1 MWERHS
7 IRKSADE
14 AWLGRAQQRSL
25 LEASLD
31 ALVIIGPDAKIAD
44 VNSALETITGRSR
57 TELIG
62 SDPARYFT
70 DPEQARRL
78 YRDVLRDEAVR
89 DRPLEL
95 RHRDGHVT
103 SVSCSAS
110 AYRDGAGAMI
120 GVVAAARP
128 ISTFVGEPVHVG
140 TDPRLRQAANVVL
153 DSATVLAVGIGTLGL
168 VGWAPQALGRVAG
181 ALPSPAAGACFVAAA
196 LACRLLGASPKPPF
210 GAWTRLA
217 ARALAAAVVAAALY
231 ALSARLRGS
240 PAPSSLLGVSIAL
253 PFSLYGIAMLGIDW
267 TIELRSRRYWP
278 AHAFTFM
285 AGMIA
290 IAGLLDA
297 VLGSSEPLTEL
308 GLPSAVGL
316 FSLALGMVCARL
328 DYGLGALLTSASLG
342 GMLTR
347 WLWPSAVVGPMLLG
361 MATHH
366 AVLAGLLGEAGV
378 LTPLIL
384 SMVSLLGTLVI
395 WNGHRVDRSD
405 RLRQSTQDALRR
417 REQELHEAHRLARVG
432 SWRWD
437 LDDDRVTWS
446 PELYRITG
454 HDPALPPLTF
464 EELMRHQTVES
475 STGFRAALDAAR
487 STGAP
492 FETELIVVRPDG
504 ARRFAT
510 ARGEADRDSVGRI
523 ALLRGTV
530 EDITERKIAQ
540 AELARVH
547 RAQRA
552 SSRCNQVLVRATD
565 EATLLRQVCEIIIEN
580 TDYRC
585 CWVGHAKDDAAKTVE
600 QVARAGVD
608 DGYLTAATFTWAEDG
623 IDRDGVGECI
633 RTAKTVLIGDI
644 QRDPRAASWRER
656 ALAHGYGSVVAIPLQ
671 VDGKTFG
678 ALTIYASEPEAF
690 GSRELAL
697 LGELADDLAFGLTA
711 LHTRA
716 AHDRA
721 EAQIRRLN
729 AELEQRVQSR
739 TAELRAAN
747 ELKDVLLLHQQ
758 ATATELER
766 AREREADLGFR
777 IQQTLLLDPPP
788 SDVPG
793 LTVAANTLPS
803 QRVDGDFY
811 AFINHQDQVLDVI
824 IGDVMGK
831 GILAAL
837 LGAATK
843 AHILK
848 ALGDLAGSGAPRALP
863 RPKDI
868 VMLAHAGVARHLI
881 ELESFVTLCYAR
893 FDMLERRLDFV
904 DCGHTGII
912 LASAETGE
920 TRLLQGSNLPLGV
933 REGELYEQISVPL
946 APGDTL
952 LLFSD
957 GITDARGDTRQ
968 SFGLERLVAL
978 VKEHGA
984 LEPRELIA
992 AIGSAVSTFSS
1003 RARPSDDQ
1011 TSVALHVETTRL
1023 PLLHAELEIQSDL
1036 AELGRVRD
1044 FVRSFCHG
1052 VPGTPLDDD
1061 AIAELELA
1069 ANEAASNIMKHAYSG
1084 DRDQLIRIE
1093 GDAFADRVAVRLR
1106 HLGSPFS
1113 PDAAPAPQFNG
1124 SRESGF
1130 GAYMIASSVDEVK
1143 YYRDASGR
1151 NCVALFKKPRAR
1163 RAPQEQHTWS

>member
-1 MWERHS
+1 MWKRHL
-7 IRKSADE
+7 IRKKAED

-62 SDPARYFT
+62 SDAAAYFT

-78 YRDVLRDEAVR
+78 YRDVVRDEAVR

-95 RHRDGHVT
+95 RHRDGQVT

-110 AYRDGAGAMI
+110 AYRDGAGAVI

-128 ISTFVGEPVHVG
+128 ISTSVGEPARVG
-140 TDPRLRQAANVVL
+140 TDPHLRRAASVILESV
-153 DSATVLAVGIGTLGL
+153 TVLTIGIGTLGIT
-168 VGWAPQALGRVAG
+168 GWAPFSLGGVQRTLA
-181 ALPSPAAGACFVAAA
+181 SPADGACFVAAA
-196 LACRLLGASPKPPF
+196 LSCRFLAASPGPPLQRWLRF
-210 GAWTRLA
+210 A
-217 ARALAAAVVAAALY
+217 ARALAGAVVVVALLDLI
-231 ALSARLRGS
+231 ARVLGAHETWGLLSA
-240 PAPSSLLGVSIAL
+240 SLAL
-253 PFSLYGIAMLGIDW
+253 PLGLLGIAMLGIDR
-267 TIELRSRRYWP
+267 TIDLQSKRYWP
-278 AHAFTFM
+278 SHSFTFL
-285 AGMIA
+285 AGMIG
-290 IAGLLDA
+290 IAGLLDS
-297 VLGSSEPLTEL
+297 VLGSSAPVTQLEL
-308 GLPSAVGL
+308 PGAVGL
-316 FSLALGMVCARL
+316 FCLALGLVCARL

-366 AVLAGLLGEAGV
+366 AVVAGVLGEAGAF
-378 LTPLIL
+378 TPLIL
-384 SMVSLLGTLVI
+384 AIISLLGTLVI

-405 RLRQSTQDALRR
+405 RLRQNMQDALRR
-417 REQELHEAHRLARVG
+417 REQELREAHRLARVG

-437 LDDDRVTWS
+437 LEDDRVTWS

-464 EELMRHQTVES
+464 DELMRHQTVES
-475 STGFRAALDAAR
+475 ATAFRAALDSAR
-487 STGAP
+487 RSGAS
-492 FETELIVVRPDG
+492 FQTELTFLRPDG
-504 ARRFAT
+504 SRRFAT
-510 ARGEADRDSVGRI
+510 ARGEADRDSSGRI

-530 EDITERKIAQ
+530 EDITERKLAQ

-565 EATLLRQVCEIIIEN
+565 EATLLRQVCEVIIEH
-580 TDYRC
+580 TDYRS
-585 CWVGHAKDDAAKTVE
+585 CWVGRAEDDAAKTI
-600 QVARAGVD
+600 QQIARAGVD
-608 DGYLTAATFTWAEDG
+608 DGYLTAATFTWAADG
-623 IDRDGVGECI
+623 VDRDGVGECV
-633 RTAKTVLIGDI
+633 RTAKTVMIGDI
-644 QRDPRAASWRER
+644 RNDARASSWRER
-656 ALAHGYGSVVAIPLQ
+656 ALAHGYGSVVAIPLL

-678 ALTIYASEPEAF
+678 ALTIYAAEPEAF
-690 GSRELAL
+690 GSLELAL
-697 LGELADDLAFGLTA
+697 LGELTDDLAFGLTA

-721 EAQIRRLN
+721 EAEIRSLN
-729 AELEQRVQSR
+729 AELEQRVESR

-747 ELKDVLLLHQQ
+747 EVKDVLLLHQQ
-758 ATATELER
+758 ATAAELEL

-793 LTVAANTLPS
+793 LTVAASTLPS

-912 LASAETGE
+912 LAKAQTGE
-920 TRLLQGSNLPLGV
+920 TELLHGNNLPLGV
-933 REGELYEQISVPL
+933 REGEIYEQISVPL
-946 APGDTL
+946 GPGDTL

-957 GITDARGDTRQ
+957 GITDARDGKSK

-978 VKEHGA
+978 VKKHGT

-992 AIGSAVSTFSS
+992 AIGVAVRGFSS
-1003 RARPSDDQ
+1003 GARPSDDQ

-1023 PLLHAELEIQSDL
+1023 PLLHAEIEIRSSL
-1036 AELGRVRD
+1036 SELGRTRD
-1044 FVRSFCHG
+1044 FVRTFCHD
-1052 VPGTPLDDD
+1052 VPGHPLDDD
-1061 AIAELELA
+1061 AIAALELA

-1106 HLGSPFS
+1106 HLGSPFA
-1113 PDAAPAPQFNG
+1113 PDAAPAPAFNG

-1130 GAYMIASSVDEVK
+1130 GAYIIASSVDEVK

-1151 NCVALFKKPRAR
+1151 NCVALFKNMGTR
-1163 RAPQEQHTWS
+1163 RAPEEQHTWS

>member
-1 MWERHS
+1 MWKRHS
-7 IRKSADE
+7 IRKSADD
-14 AWLGRAQQRSL
+14 AWLARGQQRSL

-31 ALVIIGPDAKIAD
+31 ALVIIGADAKVAD
-44 VNSALETITGRSR
+44 VNAALETITGRSR

-62 SDPARYFT
+62 SDPAVYFT

-89 DRPLEL
+89 DRRLEL
-95 RHRDGHVT
+95 RHRDGQVT

-110 AYRDGAGAMI
+110 AYRDGAGAII

-128 ISTFVGEPVHVG
+128 ISTFVGEAVHVG
-140 TDPRLRQAANVVL
+140 ADPSLRRTARFVL
-153 DSATVLAVGIGTLGL
+153 ESATVLTIGIGALGIA
-168 VGWAPQALGRVAG
+168 GWAPVPLHGAAS
-181 ALPSPAAGACFVAAA
+181 ALPSPAAGACLVAAA
-196 LACRLLGASPKPPF
+196 LACRLLAASSEPHF
-210 GAWTRLA
+210 EAWAPHA
-217 ARALAAAVVAAALY
+217 ARALAGAVVAAALFELM
-231 ALSARLRGS
+231 ARVFGAHDGGARLS
-240 PAPSSLLGVSIAL
+240 PSVALPLSLL
-253 PFSLYGIAMLGIDW
+253 GIAMLGFDW
-267 TIELRSRRYWP
+267 TIALRDRRYWP
-278 AHAFTFM
+278 AHFFTFM
-285 AGMIA
+285 AGMMS
-290 IAGLLDA
+290 IAGLLDGT
-297 VLGSSEPLTEL
+297 LGSTHPLTHL

-316 FSLALGMVCARL
+316 FSLALGTVCARP

-347 WLWPSAVVGPMLLG
+347 WLWPSAVLGPILLG
-361 MATHH
+361 IGAHH
-366 AVLAGLLGEAGV
+366 ATLGGLLGGGGA

-384 SMVSLLGTLVI
+384 SMVALLGALVI
-395 WNGHRVDRSD
+395 WNGYRVDRSD
-405 RLRQSTQDALRR
+405 RLRQGMQDALRR

-432 SWRWD
+432 SWRWEI
-437 LDDDRVTWS
+437 DDDRVTWS
-446 PELYRITG
+446 PELYRITE
-454 HDPALPPLTF
+454 HDPGLPPLTF
-464 EELMRHQTVES
+464 EELMRKQTV
-475 STGFRAALDAAR
+475 
-487 STGAP
+487 
-492 FETELIVVRPDG
+492 
-504 ARRFAT
+504 
-510 ARGEADRDSVGRI
+510 
-523 ALLRGTV
+523 
-530 EDITERKIAQ
+530 
-540 AELARVH
+540 
-547 RAQRA
+547 RA
-552 SSRCNQVLVRATD
+552 SD
-565 EATLLRQVCEIIIEN
+565 EATLLRQVCEIIVEH
-580 TDYRC
+580 TDYRS
-585 CWVGHAKDDAAKTVE
+585 CWVGRAENDPSRTVRRVAHAGMDEGYLAEATYTW
-600 QVARAGVD
+600 AD
-608 DGYLTAATFTWAEDG
+608 DGIE
-623 IDRDGVGECI
+623 RDGVGECI
-633 RTAKTVLIGDI
+633 RSGKTVLIGNI
-644 QRDPRAASWRER
+644 RSDPRAASYADR
-656 ALAHGYGSVVAIPLQ
+656 ALAQGYASVLAIPLL
-671 VDGKTFG
+671 VDGRTFG
-678 ALTIYASEPEAF
+678 ALTIYASEPDAF
-690 GSRELAL
+690 GSQELAL

-721 EAQIRRLN
+721 ETQVRHLN
-729 AELEQRVQSR
+729 AELEQRVERR
-739 TAELRAAN
+739 THELRAAN
-747 ELKDVLLLHQQ
+747 ELKDELLLHQQ
-758 ATATELER
+758 ATAAELER

-831 GILAAL
+831 GIPAAL

-912 LASAETGE
+912 VTTATGE

-933 REGELYEQISVPL
+933 REGEIYEQLTVPL

-957 GITDARGDTRQ
+957 GITDARDDAGQ
-968 SFGLERLVAL
+968 NFGLERLLAL
-978 VKEHGA
+978 VKGRGA
-984 LEPRELIA
+984 LDPGALLG
-992 AIGSAVSTFSS
+992 AIGEAVRRFSS

-1011 TSVALHVETTRL
+1011 TSVALHVETTLL
-1023 PLLHAELEIQSDL
+1023 PLLHTELELRSDL
-1036 AELGRVRD
+1036 AELGRARE
-1044 FVRSFCHG
+1044 FVRTFCVS
-1052 VPGTPLDDD
+1052 VPGQPLDAD
-1061 AIAELELA
+1061 AIAALELA
-1069 ANEAASNIMKHAYSG
+1069 TNEAASNIMKHAYAG

-1113 PDAAPAPQFNG
+1113 PDTVPAPDFNG

-1130 GAYMIASSVDEVK
+1130 GAYIIASSVDEVK

-1151 NCVALFKKPRAR
+1151 NCVALFKKR
-1163 RAPQEQHTWS
+1163 RSRPAAEEQTVWN

>member
-1 MWERHS
+1 MWKRHS
-7 IRKSADE
+7 IQKGADN

-44 VNSALETITGRSR
+44 VNGALETITGRSR

-62 SDPARYFT
+62 SDAAQYFT
-70 DPEQARRL
+70 DPEQARLL
-78 YRDVLRDEAVR
+78 YRSVLRDEAVR

-110 AYRDGAGAMI
+110 AYRDGSDAII

-128 ISTFVGEPVHVG
+128 ISTFLGEPVRVG
-140 TDPRLRQAANVVL
+140 TDPRLRRAASIVL
-153 DSATVLAVGIGTLGL
+153 ELVTALTIGIGAAAL
-168 VGWAPQALGRVAG
+168 VGWAPPALERVAG
-181 ALPSPAAGACFVAAA
+181 ALPSPAAGACFIAAA
-196 LACRLLGASPKPPF
+196 LACRLLAASPEPPF
-210 GAWTRLA
+210 RVWTGYA
-217 ARALAAAVVAAALY
+217 ARALAAGVVATAFY
-231 ALSARLRGS
+231 ALFIRLPGFHSTR
-240 PAPSSLLGVSIAL
+240 SLLGASIPL
-253 PFSLYGIAMLGIDW
+253 PFFLLGTAMLCIDW
-267 TIELRSRRYWP
+267 TIDFRSRIYWP
-278 AHAFTFM
+278 AHSFTFM
-285 AGMIA
+285 AGMIS
-290 IAGLLDA
+290 IAGLLDTA
-297 VLGSSEPLTEL
+297 LGSSEPVTQL
-308 GLPSAVGL
+308 GLPAAVGL
-316 FSLALGMVCARL
+316 FSLALGMVCARPE
-328 DYGLGALLTSASLG
+328 YGVGALLTSASLG

-347 WLWPSAVVGPMLLG
+347 WLWPSAVMGPMLLG
-361 MATHH
+361 IATHR
-366 AVLAGLLGEAGV
+366 AVHAGLLGGTGSLA
-378 LTPLIL
+378 PLIL
-384 SMVSLLGTLVI
+384 SMISLLGTLVI

-405 RLRQSTQDALRR
+405 RLRQTMQDALRR
-417 REQELHEAHRLARVG
+417 REQELHEAHRMARVG

-464 EELMRHQTVES
+464 QELMRHQTVES
-475 STGFRAALDAAR
+475 STGFRSALDAAR
-487 STGAP
+487 SSGAP
-492 FETELIVVRPDG
+492 FETELTFMRPDG

-510 ARGEADRDSVGRI
+510 ARGEADRDSSGHI
-523 ALLRGTV
+523 SLLRGTV
-530 EDITERKIAQ
+530 EDITERKLAQ

-565 EATLLRQVCEIIIEN
+565 AATLLRQVCEIIVEH
-580 TDYRC
+580 TDYRS
-585 CWVGHAKDDAAKTVE
+585 CWVGRAEDDVAKTVQ

-608 DGYLTAATFTWAEDG
+608 EGYLTAATFTWAGDG

-633 RTAKTVLIGDI
+633 RTVKTVLIGDI
-644 QRDPRAASWRER
+644 RSDPRAVSWRER
-656 ALAHGYGSVVAIPLQ
+656 ALAHGYGSVVAIPLL

-690 GSRELAL
+690 GSQELAL

-711 LHTRA
+711 LRTRA

-729 AELEQRVQSR
+729 AELEQRVESR
-739 TAELRAAN
+739 TTELRAAN
-747 ELKDVLLLHQQ
+747 ALKDVLLLHQQ

-848 ALGDLAGSGAPRALP
+848 ALGDLSGSGAPRALP

-868 VMLAHAGVARHLI
+868 VMLAHAGVARQLI

-912 LASAETGE
+912 LSSAATGE
-920 TRLLQGSNLPLGV
+920 TRLLQGDNLPLGV
-933 REGELYEQISVPL
+933 REGEIYEQISVPL

-957 GITDARGDTRQ
+957 GITDARDDSGQ

-978 VKEHGA
+978 VKQHGA
-984 LEPRELIA
+984 VDPRELLQ
-992 AIGSAVSTFSS
+992 AIGDAVRGFSS

-1023 PLLHAELEIQSDL
+1023 PLLHAELEIRSDL
-1036 AELGRVRD
+1036 AELGRTRD
-1044 FVRSFCHG
+1044 FVRTFCHG
-1052 VPGTPLDDD
+1052 VPGEPLDDD
-1061 AIAELELA
+1061 AIAALELA

-1113 PDAAPAPQFNG
+1113 PDTAPAPQFNG
-1124 SRESGF
+1124 TRESGF
-1130 GAYMIASSVDEVK
+1130 GAYIIASSVDEVK

-1151 NCVALFKKPRAR
+1151 NCVALFKKTGAR
-1163 RAPQEQHTWS
+1163 PAEEQ